1 MTGAP
6 HRRDE
11 QSGGRHS
18 LPFATATIARLYML
32 QGKLE
37 QAEVIYRELLE
48 ERPGDQRLLE
58 GLAEV
63 QQRLRARL
71 EPLPGDD
78 RLELDWQGNRLRCRW
93 VVTPSGLHRAE
104 LLLGAPGS
112 LVLRL
117 LAFASSAPAASEDHP
132 LPRSSGELELPAPEK
147 ALVLAAAVGL
157 CGEGNRFAAIA
168 HCCTATM

>member
-1 MTGAP
+1 MTAAP
-6 HRRDE
+6 HRSGE
-11 QSGGRHS
+11 ESGGHHP

-37 QAEVIYRELLE
+37 QAEEIYRKLLE
-48 ERPGDQRLLE
+48 ERPGDRRLLE

-78 RLELDWQGNRLRCRW
+78 RLELDWQGTRLRCRW
-93 VVTPSGLHRAE
+93 VVTPSGLRRAE
-104 LLLGAPGS
+104 LTLGAPGS

-117 LAFASSAPAASEDHP
+117 LAFASSAPPASQDHS
-132 LPRSSGELELPAPEK
+132 LPGSSGELELPAPEG

-157 CGEGNRFAAIA
+157 GGEGNRFAAIA
-168 HCCTATM
+168 HCCTATG